1 MKNIAVFAS
10 GSGTNAQKIIEYF
23 NQNNNKTAKVAL
35 VVCNKENAGVLSVAR
50 AADVPFVVISK
61 VQLNDET
68 FMLNL
73 LHEHKIDFI
82 VLAGFLL
89 LVPAFL
95 TTHFNQKII
104 NIHPALLP
112 KYGGKGMYG
121 KFVHEAVWQNH
132 ETQTGITIHYA
143 SEHYDEGDIIFQ
155 APIALLPEDTPTTIA
170 QKVQQLEH
178 FYYPLVIENLL
189 SAK

>member
-1 MKNIAVFAS
+1 MKNIAIFAS
-10 GSGTNAQKIIEYF
+10 GTGTNAQKIIEHF
-23 NQNNNKTAKVAL
+23 NLNYSKVAKVVL
-35 VVCNKENAGVLSVAR
+35 VVSNKENAGVINVAR
-50 AADVPFVVISK
+50 SASVPFVVVNK
-61 VQLNDET
+61 TQLNDET

-73 LHEHKIDFI
+73 LREHKVDFI
-82 VLAGFLL
+82 ALAGFLL

-95 TTHFNQKII
+95 ITHFHHKII

-121 KFVHEAVWQNH
+121 KFVHETVWQNR

-155 APIALLPEDTPTTIA
+155 APVAIMPEDTPTTIA

-178 FYYPLVIENLL
+178 FHYPLVIENLL